1 MQTHVVQHAINTS
14 SCSTSRATKASRS
27 RQPSREWDG
36 PPTLEGILVHCLSA
50 WAHASCFKQ
59 ERRPTT
65 RPPCCSQ
72 NFPQRSCWTGR
83 GTTSSN
89 PSTCLP
95 SIRSKRHKGLPRQ
108 RRTPRPSPSWQET
121 GRRSKAT
128 WASGKTA
135 PGGWTSS
142 AAVTRSAATPPPIR
156 QASLQPRYVGPYMLE
171 DHRDEESHFIVAVQL
186 LGQLFQSDSDEVICD
201 GVQLASDVTRGITG
215 ASWPAMFMKAQMTQH
230 LGGEA
235 APASS
240 TCAIAWHTPPPAPP
254 PTRAPPSTSP
264 VYCPTRSPS
273 RRRFPPSRRYS
284 KASAVDPASLRA

>member
-14 SCSTSRATKASRS
+14 SCSTSCATKASRS

-36 PPTLEGILVHCLSA
+36 PPTLEGILHCLSA

-108 RRTPRPSPSWQET
+108 QRTPRPSPSWQET

-142 AAVTRSAATPPPIR
+142 PAVTRSAATPPPAS
-156 QASLQPRYVGPYMLE
+156 QASLEPRYFSMLA
-171 DHRDEESHFIVAVQL
+171 RTCSKTTGTRSHTSSW
-186 LGQLFQSDSDEVICD
+186 LFNC
-201 GVQLASDVTRGITG
+201 LASSSRATRTRRSATG
-215 ASWPAMFMKAQMTQH
+215 CSSPAT
-230 LGGEA
+230 
-235 APASS
+235 
-240 TCAIAWHTPPPAPP
+240 
-254 PTRAPPSTSP
+254 
-264 VYCPTRSPS
+264 
-273 RRRFPPSRRYS
+273 
-284 KASAVDPASLRA
+284 